1 MAGLFGNQP
10 KNTSHSLEN
19 CRSSFIMQVIH
30 RTSHR
35 QKTTSHRPKKYKPS
49 SKKIQDTVQKNQRPK
64 TAINRLD

>member
-35 QKTTSHRPKKYKPS
+35 QKTTSQRPKKFKTPF
-49 SKKIQDTVQKNQRPK
+49 KKINDQKLQL
-64 TAINRLD
+64 ID